1 MLENTYENRLSKL
14 YLSNGYAIEESDE
27 KTLEEIKLIFVK
39 NINMILPKTKSKS
52 DNYTLNYIHKF
63 LSVKDLNSFRLEII
77 HKINNTNDFRKNFL
91 KYLKNG

>member
-1 MLENTYENRLSKL
+1 MKIDLASYTFQMVMLLRKVMK
-14 YLSNGYAIEESDE
+14 

-77 HKINNTNDFRKNFL
+77 HKINNTNDFRKIF
-91 KYLKNG
+91 